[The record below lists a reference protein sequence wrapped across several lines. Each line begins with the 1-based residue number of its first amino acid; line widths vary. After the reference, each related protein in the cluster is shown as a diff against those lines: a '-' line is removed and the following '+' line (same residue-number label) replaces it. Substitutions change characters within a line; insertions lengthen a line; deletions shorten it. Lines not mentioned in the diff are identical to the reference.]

1 MRRTTHAGKPD
12 PRRSIGVYGEA
23 IAVEFMLEKGYVILD
38 RNWRCRTGEL
48 DIVARMGNTII
59 IIEVRTRRA
68 GGRFGTAVE
77 SVDFR
82 KQLQVRSTAEVY
94 LSMNKLHGSQIRF
107 DVIAITL
114 TQIESEPV
122 KYEVMELKHLESAF

>member
-1 MRRTTHAGKPD
+1 MRRTTQAGKPD
-12 PRRSIGVYGEA
+12 PRRSIGVYGET
-23 IAVEFMLEKGYVILD
+23 IAVEYMLEKGYAVLD

-48 DIVARMGNTII
+48 DVVARTGNTII
-59 IIEVRTRRA
+59 IVEVRTRRA

-82 KQLQVRSTAEVY
+82 KQFQVRSTAEVY